1 WSSDVCSSDR
11 KLHFGLGLYVPF
23 AVASDY
29 ESGHAGRYHGLTSE
43 VEVVNLQP
51 TISYKV
57 NDQVS
62 VGAGLVISRIYGK
75 LTSNTNVTPT
85 VEAALPLLGVAGYPD
100 SKVEIEGDDI
110 AYGLNL
116 GVLVDVTERL
126 SWGLTYKSKISYSLE
141 GDTKVSGMPE
151 LPASVNHPDMGPIPL
166 PPFQALNTTFDAGV
180 DISLPES
187 IDTSVTYRLD
197 DQWTLYGGATWTR
210 RSRLDALGVKTSGG
224 AAFASDVLYAVEE
237 PLKSQDTGTL
247 AVRA

>member
-51 TISYKV
+51 TFSYKV

-75 LTSNTNVTPT
+75 LTSNTNVTPKLA
-85 VEAALPLLGVAGYPD
+85 EAGALPLLGVTGYPD
-100 SKVEIEGDDI
+100 AKVEIEGDDI
-110 AYGLNL
+110 AYGFNL

-126 SWGLTYKSKISYSLE
+126 TWGLNYKSKISYSLE
-141 GDTKVSGMPE
+141 
-151 LPASVNHPDMGPIPL
+151 
-166 PPFQALNTTFDAGV
+166 
-180 DISLPES
+180 
-187 IDTSVTYRLD
+187 
-197 DQWTLYGGATWTR
+197 
-210 RSRLDALGVKTSGG
+210 
-224 AAFASDVLYAVEE
+224 
-237 PLKSQDTGTL
+237 
-247 AVRA
+247 